1 MTTIT
6 INTDCFPKLREDGFL
21 PSHNIQSAGRAMKD
35 LFFQRFADI
44 VITNTN
50 PHSNVDHTLKHIPK
64 ERLVIDFY
72 KWDYQLDVYRYADK
86 YEAFLKEIR
95 DKGINKCVGMD
106 FSLWWDQPTPTL
118 INNLYLNMCRLRQA
132 QDLGFQCIFNWNN
145 AMPEFTDIYEDILPA
160 HVPIVMADANH
171 ELTAEQLK
179 REIKALEMFCGFTK
193 VDIIIVQASRQDI
206 HFMHDFLKVAVDLG
220 IKYYLMPS
228 QTALLGGVRRKQE
241 FEDELNLPITTT
253 V

>member
-6 INTDCFPKLREDGFL
+6 INTDCFPKLHDSGFL
-21 PSHNIQSAGRAMKD
+21 PAQNIHSIGRAMKD

-50 PHSNVDHTLKHIPK
+50 PHSNVDHTMKHIPK

-72 KWDYQLDVYRYADK
+72 KWDYMLDVYRYADK
-86 YEAFLKEIR
+86 YEAYIKEVQA
-95 DKGINKCVGMD
+95 KGINKCVGMD

-118 INNLYLNMCRLRQA
+118 INNLYLNMCRLRQS

-145 AMPEFTDIYEDILPA
+145 AMPEFKCIYEDILPK
-160 HVPIVMADANH
+160 HVPIVMIDSNH
-171 ELTAEQLK
+171 ELNAK
-179 REIKALEMFCGFTK
+179 DMAREIDALKMFT
-193 VDIIIVQASRQDI
+193 DISQVEIFIVQASRQDI
-206 HFMHDFLKVAVDLG
+206 GYFRPFLKEVLDRG
-220 IKYYLMPS
+220 IRYYLVPS

-241 FEDELNLPITTT
+241 FEELIGEP
-253 V
+253 VVG

>member
-21 PSHNIQSAGRAMKD
+21 KTTNIHSVGRAMKD

-44 VITNTN
+44 TITNTN

-72 KWDYQLDVYRYADK
+72 KWDYQLDPYRYADK
-86 YEAFLKEIR
+86 YEAYLHEVR
-95 DKGINKCVGMD
+95 AKGIDKCVGMD

-118 INNLYLNMCRLRQA
+118 VNNLYLNMCRLRQA

-145 AMPEFTDIYEDILPA
+145 AMPEFKDIYADILPKS
-160 HVPIVMADANH
+160 VPIVMADCNH
-171 ELTAEQLK
+171 ELSPKDLL
-179 REIKALEMFCGFTK
+179 REISALEMFCEYTK
-193 VDIIIVQASRQDI
+193 VEVIIVQASRQDI
-206 HFMHDFLKVAVDLG
+206 GFMKPFLKAAVDHD
-220 IKYYLMPS
+220 IRYYLLPS

-241 FEDELNLPITTT
+241 FEENLGHPITS
-253 V
+253 